1 MSKHLFGI
9 VLTPHGIAANNRG
22 ETEGNI
28 TTLQK
33 ILWRGEQYTTVSAEA
48 IRWAIRWFWQQKLF
62 DSDVGL
68 NRTWEEKGD
77 KPGNFW
83 KMPDFSGWLN
93 ENGKRYMDDDVLGFM
108 SAEAAKA
115 EGNTFEK
122 VIALEGNRE
131 IFFDV
136 RPDPAADET
145 ETPPSKFLY
154 KLADEDLAE
163 AEGDTLRLRFYAVAP
178 KEAGKEKRE
187 QKGLL
192 DGAEKTVLELFEK
205 EDSAL
210 EISEEDR
217 SRWSDAL
224 KDTGRGAKTALRKIL
239 EKFVN
244 PKGTTVL
251 RRARLEVT
259 RAVSLTPYE
268 GDMTFNAASVGAT
281 PSASRTGGDPVP
293 YGTEVHATR
302 YQYGFA
308 LTPHSLNNQG
318 CAAHV
323 VDAIVALGN
332 VGGNHARFLFDFSP
346 ETVVF
351 RWTDD
356 FAPRVLY
363 GFGVDDDGKPNI
375 ATVADRV
382 KAGDI
387 APNELVVGGAL
398 SEESTRM
405 LREAAVANVFP
416 GVRKAA
422 EKVKEWMKENG

>member
-33 ILWRGEQYTTVSAEA
+33 ILWQGEQYTTVSAEA
-48 IRWAIRWFWQQKLF
+48 IRWAIRWFWQQKL
-62 DSDVGL
+62 SDGL
-68 NRTWEEKGD
+68 NRTWEDKGD
-77 KPGNFW
+77 KPGNTW

-93 ENGKRYMDDDVLGFM
+93 ENGNRYMDDDVLGFM

-115 EGNTFEK
+115 EGNIFEK
-122 VIALEGNRE
+122 VIPLDDSRKV
-131 IFFDV
+131 FFDV
-136 RPDPAADET
+136 RPDPGADET

-154 KLADEDLAE
+154 KLREETPVE
-163 AEGDTLRLRFYAVAP
+163 AEGDTLHLRFYAAAP
-178 KEAGKEKRE
+178 KEPGKEKRE

-192 DGAEKTVLELFEK
+192 DGAEEAVLEFLEK
-205 EDSAL
+205 GDSAL
-210 EISEEDR
+210 EMSEDDR
-217 SRWSDAL
+217 RRWGDAL
-224 KDTGRGAKTALRKIL
+224 KGTGKKTALRKVL
-239 EKFVN
+239 VEFVN
-244 PKGTTVL
+244 L

-268 GDMTFNAASVGAT
+268 GDMTFNAASIGAT

-308 LTPHSLNNQG
+308 LTPQSLNDQG
-318 CAAHV
+318 HTAHV

-356 FAPRVLY
+356 FAPRMLY
-363 GFGVDDDGKPNI
+363 GFGLDDDGKPS
-375 ATVADRV
+375 VAAVIDKV

-398 SEESTRM
+398 SEESAQALRNAGVKKIVPGV
-405 LREAAVANVFP
+405 REAAKTIKGLM
-416 GVRKAA
+416 GVKR
-422 EKVKEWMKENG
+422 

>member
-33 ILWRGEQYTTVSAEA
+33 ILWRGEQHTTVSAEA
-48 IRWAIRWFWQQKLF
+48 IRWAIRWFWQQKLV
-62 DSDVGL
+62 DSGAVL
-68 NRTWEEKGD
+68 NRTWKEAGEKPRND
-77 KPGNFW
+77 W
-83 KMPDFSGWLN
+83 KQPDFSGWLN
-93 ENGKRYMDDDVLGFM
+93 ENGERHMDDDVLGFM

-122 VIALEGNRE
+122 TSTLESGRE
-131 IFFDV
+131 IFFNV
-136 RPDPAADET
+136 SPDPDADET

-154 KLADEDLAE
+154 KLADKTPVE
-163 AEGDTLRLRFYAVAP
+163 AEGDTLRLRFYAVTP

-187 QKGLL
+187 QKELL

-205 EDSAL
+205 EDSAP
-210 EISEEDR
+210 EMSEEDR
-217 SRWSDAL
+217 HGWSDTL
-224 KDTGRGAKTALRKIL
+224 QKGTGRKTALRKSL
-239 EKFVN
+239 DEFVN

-268 GDMTFNAASVGAT
+268 GDLTFNAASVGAT
-281 PSASRTGGDPVP
+281 PSASRTGRDPVP

-302 YQYGFA
+302 YQFGFA
-308 LTPHSLNNQG
+308 LTPESLSDSTR
-318 CAAHV
+318 AAHV

-356 FAPRVLY
+356 FAPRMLY
-363 GFGVDDDGKPNI
+363 GFGLNDDGKPN
-375 ATVADRV
+375 VAAVIDRV

-387 APNELVVGGAL
+387 NPNDLVVGGAL
-398 SEESTRM
+398 AEESTQA
-405 LREAAVANVFP
+405 LSDANVENIFP

-422 EKVKEWMKENG
+422 EKVKELMKAK

>member
-33 ILWRGEQYTTVSAEA
+33 ILWRGEQHTTVSAEA
-48 IRWAIRWFWQQKLF
+48 IRWAIRWFWQQKLV
-62 DSDVGL
+62 DTDAVL
-68 NRTWEEKGD
+68 NRTWKEAGEKPRND
-77 KPGNFW
+77 W
-83 KMPDFSGWLN
+83 KQPDFSGWLN
-93 ENGKRYMDDDVLGFM
+93 ENGERYMDDDLLGFM
-108 SAEAAKA
+108 SAEAAKV

-122 VIALEGNRE
+122 TIALESGRE
-131 IFFDV
+131 ILFDV
-136 RPDPAADET
+136 RSDPDADET

-154 KLADEDLAE
+154 KLANKTPVE

-178 KEAGKEKRE
+178 EEAGKEKQE

-192 DGAEKTVLELFEK
+192 DSAEKTVQELFK

-210 EISEEDR
+210 EMSEEDKHG
-217 SRWSDAL
+217 WSDAL
-224 KDTGRGAKTALRKIL
+224 KATGRKTALRKSL
-239 EKFVN
+239 DKFVN

-259 RAVSLTPYE
+259 RAVSLAPYE
-268 GDMTFNAASVGAT
+268 GDLTFNAASIGAT

-302 YQYGFA
+302 YQFGFA
-308 LTPHSLNNQG
+308 LTPESLSDSTR
-318 CAAHV
+318 AVHV

-356 FAPRVLY
+356 FAPRMLY
-363 GFGVDDDGKPNI
+363 GFDLDDDGKPN
-375 ATVADRV
+375 VAAVIDRV

-398 SEESTRM
+398 SQESTQA
-405 LREAAVANVFP
+405 LENAAVGNVFP
-416 GVRKAA
+416 GVRNAA
-422 EKVKEWMKENG
+422 KKVKELMKAN

>member
-48 IRWAIRWFWQQKLF
+48 IRWAIRWFWQQKL
-62 DSDVGL
+62 SGSEVGL

-77 KPGNFW
+77 KPGNIW

-122 VIALEGNRE
+122 VIALEGSRE

-136 RPDPAADET
+136 HPDPAADET
-145 ETPPSKFLY
+145 ESQSAKLLY
-154 KLADEDLAE
+154 KLADADPVET
-163 AEGDTLRLRFYAVAP
+163 EGDTLRLRFYAVAP
-178 KEAGKEKRE
+178 TEVGKEKRE
-187 QKGLL
+187 QKKLL
-192 DGAEKTVLELFEK
+192 DEAEKAVLELFEK
-205 EDSAL
+205 KDSGL

-217 SRWSDAL
+217 LQWSDAL
-224 KDTGRGAKTALRKIL
+224 KATGKGKKTALRNIL
-239 EKFVN
+239 DKFVN

-259 RAVSLTPYE
+259 RAVSLIPYE
-268 GDMTFNAASVGAT
+268 GDMTFNAASIGAT

-308 LTPHSLNNQG
+308 LTPQSLHDQG

-332 VGGNHARFLFDFSP
+332 VGGNHSRFLFDFSP

-356 FAPRVLY
+356 FAPRMLY
-363 GFGVDDDGKPNI
+363 GFGLDDDSKPN
-375 ATVADRV
+375 VAAVIDKV

-387 APNELVVGGAL
+387 IPNELIVGGAL

-405 LREAAVANVFP
+405 LREVAVANVFT

-422 EKVKEWMKENG
+422 EKVKELMKENG

>member
-9 VLTPHGIAANNRG
+9 VLTPQGIAANNRG

-48 IRWAIRWFWQQKLF
+48 IRWAIRWFWQQKF
-62 DSDVGL
+62 SDSDVGL
-68 NRTWEEKGD
+68 NRTWEERGD
-77 KPGNFW
+77 KPGNTW

-108 SAEAAKA
+108 SAEAAKD

-122 VIALEGNRE
+122 AIALEDGRE
-131 IFFDV
+131 ILIDV
-136 RPDPAADET
+136 RLDPNADDT
-145 ETPPSKFLY
+145 EAPPSKYLY
-154 KLADEDLAE
+154 KLVNAAPVEH
-163 AEGDTLRLRFYAVAP
+163 EGDILRLRFYAVAP
-178 KEAGKEKRE
+178 EDARKAKRE

-192 DGAEKTVLELFEK
+192 DSAEKTILGLF
-205 EDSAL
+205 
-210 EISEEDR
+210 SEEHGELEMSGEVR
-217 SRWSDAL
+217 HRWSDAL
-224 KDTGRGAKTALRKIL
+224 RVTGRGKNTALRKVL
-239 EKFVN
+239 DDFVN

-268 GDMTFNAASVGAT
+268 GDVTFNAASVGAT
-281 PSASRTGGDPVP
+281 PSASRTGSDPVP

-308 LTPHSLNNQG
+308 LTPQSLHDQAS
-318 CAAHV
+318 AAHV

-356 FAPRVLY
+356 FAPRMLY
-363 GFGVDDDGKPNI
+363 GFGLQDDGKPNV
-375 ATVADRV
+375 ATVIDRV
-382 KAGDI
+382 KANDI
-387 APNELVVGGAL
+387 VPDELVVGGAL
-398 SEESTRM
+398 SKESQQG
-405 LREAAVANVFP
+405 LANAGVKNVFP
-416 GVRKAA
+416 GVRNAA
-422 EKVKEWMKENG
+422 KRVKKLLLNAK

>member
-33 ILWRGEQYTTVSAEA
+33 ILWRGEQHTTVSAEA
-48 IRWAIRWFWQQKLF
+48 IRWAIRWFWQQKLV
-62 DSDVGL
+62 DSGTVL
-68 NRTWEEKGD
+68 NRTWKEAGEKPRND
-77 KPGNFW
+77 W
-83 KMPDFSGWLN
+83 KQPDFSGWLK
-93 ENGKRYMDDDVLGFM
+93 ENGERYMDDDVLGFM

-122 VIALEGNRE
+122 TIALDSGRE
-131 IFFDV
+131 ILFDV
-136 RPDPAADET
+136 SSGPDADET

-154 KLADEDLAE
+154 KLVDEAPVE
-163 AEGDTLRLRFYAVAP
+163 AEGDTLRLRFYAVGP
-178 KEAGKEKRE
+178 KKAGKEKQE

-192 DGAEKTVLELFEK
+192 DSAEKTVLGLFEK
-205 EDSAL
+205 EDIAL
-210 EISEEDR
+210 EMSEEDR
-217 SRWSDAL
+217 HGWNDAL
-224 KDTGRGAKTALRKIL
+224 KGTGRKSALRKSL
-239 EKFVN
+239 DEFVN

-302 YQYGFA
+302 YQFGFA
-308 LTPHSLNNQG
+308 LTPESLNDSTH
-318 CAAHV
+318 AEHV

-356 FAPRVLY
+356 FAPRMLY
-363 GFGVDDDGKPNI
+363 GFCLDDDGKPN
-375 ATVADRV
+375 VADVIDRV
-382 KAGDI
+382 RAGDI
-387 APNELVVGGAL
+387 NPDELIIGGVL

-405 LREAAVANVFP
+405 LREAAVANIFT

-422 EKVKEWMKENG
+422 EKVKELLMKANG

>member
-33 ILWRGEQYTTVSAEA
+33 ILWRGEQHTTVSAEA
-48 IRWAIRWFWQQKLF
+48 IRWAIRWFWQQKLV
-62 DSDVGL
+62 DSGAVL
-68 NRTWEEKGD
+68 NRTWKEVGEKPHND
-77 KPGNFW
+77 W
-83 KMPDFSGWLN
+83 KQPDFSGWLN
-93 ENGKRYMDDDVLGFM
+93 ENGERYMDDDVLGFM

-122 VIALEGNRE
+122 TIALEEESGRE
-131 IFFDV
+131 ILFDV
-136 RPDPAADET
+136 RPDPDADET
-145 ETPPSKFLY
+145 ETPPRKFLY
-154 KLADEDLAE
+154 KLADKSPVE
-163 AEGDTLRLRFYAVAP
+163 AEGDTLRLRFYAVGP
-178 KEAGKEKRE
+178 EEADKKKQG

-192 DGAEKTVLELFEK
+192 DSAEKTVRGLFEK

-210 EISEEDR
+210 EMSEEDR
-217 SRWSDAL
+217 HGWNGAL
-224 KDTGRGAKTALRKIL
+224 KGTGRKTALRKRL
-239 EKFVN
+239 DEFVN

-259 RAVSLTPYE
+259 RVVSLAPYE

-302 YQYGFA
+302 YQFGFA
-308 LTPHSLNNQG
+308 LTPESLNDSTHAQ
-318 CAAHV
+318 HV

-356 FAPRVLY
+356 FAPRMLY
-363 GFGVDDDGKPNI
+363 GFGLDDDGKPN
-375 ATVADRV
+375 VAAVIDRV

-387 APNELVVGGAL
+387 TPKELVVGGGL
-398 SEESTRM
+398 SEESTQA
-405 LREAAVANVFP
+405 LKNAGVGNVFP

-422 EKVKEWMKENG
+422 EKVKELMKAD

>member
-33 ILWRGEQYTTVSAEA
+33 ILWQGQQHTTVSAEA
-48 IRWAIRWFWQQKLF
+48 IRWAIRWLWQQKLS
-62 DSDVGL
+62 DSDGGL
-68 NRTWEEKGD
+68 NRTWQEKGN
-77 KPGNFW
+77 KPGNTW

-122 VIALEGNRE
+122 VIHLEDNRE
-131 IFFDV
+131 ILFDV
-136 RPDPAADET
+136 HPDPDADET
-145 ETPPSKFLY
+145 EPPPSKVLY
-154 KLADEDLAE
+154 KLADKDAAE
-163 AEGDTLRLRFYAVAP
+163 AEGNTLRLRFYAVASTA
-178 KEAGKEKRE
+178 K
-187 QKGLL
+187 QKQKKLL
-192 DGAEKTVLELFEK
+192 ESGEETVLKLFSEKNNELEM
-205 EDSAL
+205 
-210 EISEEDR
+210 SEEDKR
-217 SRWSDAL
+217 RWSESL
-224 KDTGRGAKTALRKIL
+224 KGTGKGQKTALRQVL
-239 EKFVN
+239 DKFVN
-244 PKGTTVL
+244 PKGTTSL

-268 GDMTFNAASVGAT
+268 GDMTFNVASIGAT

-308 LTPHSLNNQG
+308 LTPQSLHDQG
-318 CAAHV
+318 RAPHV
-323 VDAIVALGN
+323 VDAIVELGN

-356 FAPRVLY
+356 FAPRMLY
-363 GFGVDDDGKPNI
+363 GFGLDDDGKPN
-375 ATVADRV
+375 VAAVIDKV

-387 APNELVVGGAL
+387 TPNELVVGGAL
-398 SEESTRM
+398 SEESTRI
-405 LREAAVANVFP
+405 LREAAVVNVFT
-416 GVRKAA
+416 GIRKAA
-422 EKVKEWMKENG
+422 DKVKELLMKRNG